1 MNPKELIRI
10 LENKLQESPLDEEAK
25 EQLAFLLISQGNLS
39 RAEILLSEII
49 SSHPESS
56 SALWG
61 LAKINWQK
69 NHYDKAH
76 SYLSSLASHKSNKL
90 NKEQALI
97 YAKVLAKKQDFSEA
111 SKWLDIAIGQDS
123 SLLQSEISFL
133 KFINHHLSLLQ
144 ENKKTNDNSSS
155 DNPLALGFGF
165 PFPFPFPPI
174 ALANKHTQYV
184 VFEISHYEQ
193 KEPISPDNNSDFGF
207 NGESSNSTQN
217 TDEDTDKEVFSN
229 SSRKIVTFDQVGGLR
244 KVKQALI
251 QELILPLKNPQLCSL
266 YSKSTNPKILLYGPS
281 GCGKSF
287 ISRALSH
294 EAEINFLLVKSSDF
308 CDLDFEEA
316 EARLANIIQ
325 VARESKP
332 AIIYLDEILW
342 LAHQNPAP
350 ENLNQSYFF
359 RSNLLNTLINNL
371 SPDYPMNDQI
381 GLLVNTSKPWYLDA
395 EFLAS
400 NKINKHIFV
409 GPPSNQDKAEILNI
423 ILEQKETPV
432 LNPEKID
439 VNKVINSLKKLNSA
453 GDLHELVESALSDLL
468 IETVVNLQN
477 GQKEKKLYLTT
488 ERLIKT
494 GKRLKQIPLL
504 ENWLNEAKKHLK
516 FKDSLLKPLWEQVD
530 EYLEAQGE
538 GFKFN
543 FTTRTIKNKL
553 ISPK

>member
-25 EQLAFLLISQGNLS
+25 EQLAFLLMSQGNLS

-69 NHYDKAH
+69 NLYDKAH
-76 SYLSSLASHKSNKL
+76 SYLSSLASYKSNKL

-111 SKWLDIAIGQDS
+111 SKWLDIAIAQDS

-133 KFINHHLSLLQ
+133 KFIKHHLNRLQ
-144 ENKKTNDNSSS
+144 ENQKSNDNATS
-155 DNPLALGFGF
+155 DNPLALGFGL
-165 PFPFPFPPI
+165 PFHFPPM
-174 ALANKHTQYV
+174 ALANKHTQYIL
-184 VFEISHYEQ
+184 FEISHYEQ
-193 KEPISPDNNSDFGF
+193 KESSSSDGNNSDSDENFNKNKNENEGF
-207 NGESSNSTQN
+207 DEESESSNPT
-217 TDEDTDKEVFSN
+217 
-229 SSRKIVTFDQVGGLR
+229 RKIITFDQVGGLR

-251 QELILPLKNPQLCSL
+251 QELILPLKNPQLCGL
-266 YSKSTNPKILLYGPS
+266 YSKSTNPKVLLYGPS

-294 EAEINFLLVKSSDF
+294 EAEINFLLIKSSDF

-316 EARLANIIQ
+316 EAKLAHIIQ
-325 VARESKP
+325 LARESKP

-342 LAHQNPAP
+342 LAHQSTSPDT
-350 ENLNQSYFF
+350 LNQSYFF

-371 SPDYPMNDQI
+371 SPDYPMNNQI
-381 GLLVNTSKPWYLDA
+381 GLLVNTSKPWHLDP

-400 NKINKHIFV
+400 NKINKHILV
-409 GPPSNQDKAEILNI
+409 GPPSVQDKAEILDI
-423 ILEQKETPV
+423 ILTQKQTPV
-432 LNPEKID
+432 LDPEKID
-439 VNKVINSLKKLNSA
+439 INKVVNSLKNLNSA
-453 GDLHELVESALSDLL
+453 SDLNELVESALADLL
-468 IETVVNLQN
+468 IETVVNLQS
-477 GQKEKKLYLTT
+477 GQKEKKLHLTT
-488 ERLIKT
+488 EKLIKT

-516 FKDSLLKPLWEQVD
+516 SKDSLLRPLWEQVD
-530 EYLEAQGE
+530 EYLQAQGQ

-543 FTTRTIKNKL
+543 FSTRTIKNKL
-553 ISPK
+553 ISSK